1 MTAGTASAPPSESQT
16 SGSFGPVI
24 FACSCVVAGLCFV
37 QFGFS
42 TDAIVAT
49 LFAVLLV
56 VLSAIDLR
64 QRIIP
69 NVIVLPGAAIVL
81 LANIAN
87 QPSRTVEWLVAAVAA
102 FAVFLAVALI
112 NPAGLGMGDVKLA
125 FLLGAGLGWDVA
137 AALIL
142 GTFAAAAYAV
152 ILVLTR
158 PGAGAKTAFALG
170 PFLAAAAI
178 VVLLLAH

>member
-16 SGSFGPVI
+16 SGSFAPVI
-24 FACSCVVAGLCFV
+24 FASSCVVAGLCFV

-42 TDAIVAT
+42 TDAIIAT

-56 VLSAIDLR
+56 LLSAIDLR

-69 NVIVLPGAAIVL
+69 NVVLPGAAIVL

-87 QPSRTVEWLVAAVAA
+87 QPSRTVEWLVAAAAA

-142 GTFAAAAYAV
+142 GTFAAAVYAV